1 MRPRTGNAGDVSH
14 PDIME
19 VAKVSYGLLLVP
31 IKVIGILFTYG
42 TFADQKSK
50 IEETLELHEEA
61 LT

>member
-31 IKVIGILFTYG
+31 IKVIGILFT
-42 TFADQKSK
+42 TVRSQTRNPRLRKPLSCMRR
-50 IEETLELHEEA
+50 H
-61 LT
+61 